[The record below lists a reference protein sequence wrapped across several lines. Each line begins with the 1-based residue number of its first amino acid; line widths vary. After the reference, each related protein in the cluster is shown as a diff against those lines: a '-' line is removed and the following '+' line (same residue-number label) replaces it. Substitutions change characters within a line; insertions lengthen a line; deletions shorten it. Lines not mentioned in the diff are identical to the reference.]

1 MEDSSSISTKSSP
14 SSTETSPDNSS
25 DEEVFSYKDAIKQ
38 TAVDIEYKRTFIPKE
53 ELSEYWLRYPKTI
66 EEKYRNHISN
76 IIVRET
82 GAKVYW
88 LNGKEVKVVLYDD

>member
-1 MEDSSSISTKSSP
+1 MEDKLQ

-25 DEEVFSYKDAIKQ
+25 DEDQFDYKDAIKQ
-38 TAVDIEYKRTFIPKE
+38 TTVDINYKRTFIPQK

-66 EEKYRNHISN
+66 EQKYRNHISTV
-76 IIVRET
+76 IVKET

-88 LNGKEVKVVLYDD
+88 LNGKEVKVVLYDEED